1 MIILGIIFDD
11 IHSSFS
17 HYIASSFLTLLQMF
31 STLDEYVVVYHITL
45 SLREIGVT
53 LTRSQTAPDIAFRQ
67 STKIQVKKCCS
78 LEHLCVCSFL
88 SFINPF

>member
-31 STLDEYVVVYHITL
+31 STLDEYVVIT
-45 SLREIGVT
+45 SRY
-53 LTRSQTAPDIAFRQ
+53 PF
-67 STKIQVKKCCS
+67 VK
-78 LEHLCVCSFL
+78 
-88 SFINPF
+88 